1 MRRKLTHQ
9 VAVHLSHDDA
19 EALKKLAYMEGISPS
34 EYMRNLLFEHLEV
47 KRSYYEAMSDVFS
60 GNGTVSS
67 LSSETVQNNQRDS
80 DQ

>member
-1 MRRKLTHQ
+1 MRKKLTHQ

-34 EYMRNLLFEHLEV
+34 EYMRNLLFEHIEA

-60 GNGTVSS
+60 GNGTNSS
-67 LSSETVQNNQRDS
+67 VGS
-80 DQ
+80 DGVREIPEQFK